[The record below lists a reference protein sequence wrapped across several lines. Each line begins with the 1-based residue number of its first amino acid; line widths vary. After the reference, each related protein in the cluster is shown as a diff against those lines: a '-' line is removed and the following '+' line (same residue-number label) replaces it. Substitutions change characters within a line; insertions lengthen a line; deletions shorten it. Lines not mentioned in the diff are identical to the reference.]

1 VGELTGW
8 VARSAQP
15 VREIEAPFGGLPLIV
30 SFGPRIRVSGL
41 GGVGGGSFRSF
52 IAGLQESWVFT
63 EQVGESA
70 GVQLNLN
77 PLGAFALLGRPMH
90 ELANRTVE
98 LEDLLGVEGARLG
111 ERLGAAASWEQ
122 RFALL
127 EATLRERL
135 GCAKQAS
142 QEIAW
147 AWRRLESTAGR
158 VRIGALADTIGCSR
172 KHLVAQFREQ
182 IGLPPKTVARILRF
196 ERARTLLRRPAAKPG
211 DVALVCGYYDQPHLN
226 REFRELAGATPGQLE
241 RR

>member
-1 VGELTGW
+1 MTGY

-15 VREIEAPFGGLPLIV
+15 LREIRAPFGGLPLIV
-30 SFGPRIRVSGL
+30 SFGPRIHVSGL

-63 EQVGESA
+63 EFVGESA
-70 GVQLNLN
+70 GMQLNLS
-77 PLGAFALLGRPMH
+77 PLGAYALLRRPLH
-90 ELANRTVE
+90 EVANRTVA
-98 LEDLLGVEGARLG
+98 LEDLLGPEGGRLG
-111 ERLGAAASWEQ
+111 ERLGAAASWEE
-122 RFALL
+122 RFALFQR
-127 EATLRERL
+127 ALRERL
-135 GCAKQAS
+135 ARAEPAS
-142 QEIAW
+142 EAIAW

-182 IGLPPKTVARILRF
+182 IGLPPKTVARVLRF
-196 ERARTLLRRPAAKPG
+196 ERARRLLRRPDAKPG
-211 DVALVCGYYDQPHLN
+211 DVALACGYYDQPHLN